1 MWPVAGHEQIVA
13 CLERSLKQGMLAHA
27 YLFTGLPHVGKMTL
41 ATALAQ
47 ALNCEAGS
55 KPCGECSACL
65 KIARGI
71 HPDVQI
77 VKPWS
82 AEEAPDKKARTE
94 IVVDQIEQLQHAA
107 NLPPYEGRCRVF
119 IFEQAELLNTATAN
133 RLLKTLEEPLPG
145 IVFLLITATPE
156 ALPETVVSRCQVL
169 ALRPLPVGKIA
180 EMLRNRGLDEAK
192 ASSLAHLAQ
201 GAPGWALAALEDEN
215 LVTARQ
221 EQMKSL
227 VDLVSQDYEERFEL
241 AEGLAGRGS
250 QNRAAIQATFDLWME
265 LWRDLLL
272 ISAGAPGAITNA
284 DLGGQLCEL
293 AGGFR
298 PGEIRTFISRLRLA
312 RRQLELNVNPR
323 LLLEVLMLE
332 MPRPAPVMNKK
343 L

>member
-13 CLERSLKQGMLAHA
+13 CLERSLNQGTLAHA
-27 YLFTGLPHVGKMTL
+27 YLLTGLPHVGKMTL
-41 ATALAQ
+41 AKALAQ
-47 ALNCEAGS
+47 ALNCEAGA
-55 KPCGECSACL
+55 KPCGECPSCL

-82 AEEAPDKKARTE
+82 VEEAPDKKARTE
-94 IVVDQIEQLQHAA
+94 IVVDQIEQLQHSA

-119 IFEQAELLNTATAN
+119 IFEQAELLNIATAN

-145 IVFLLITATPE
+145 IVFLLITAIPE

-169 ALRPLPVGKIA
+169 AFRPLPTGKIA
-180 EMLRNRGLDEAK
+180 ELLRGRGVDEVR
-192 ASSLAHLAQ
+192 ASSLARLAQ
-201 GAPGWALAALEDEN
+201 GAPGWALMAIEDEN

-221 EQMKSL
+221 EQMNSL
-227 VDLVSQDYEERFEL
+227 IDLISQDYEERFEL
-241 AEGLAGRGS
+241 AEGLAGRGG
-250 QNRAAIQATFDLWME
+250 QNRAAIQTTFDLWLE

-272 ISAGAPGAITNA
+272 ISVGAPEAIINSDSGTE
-284 DLGGQLCEL
+284 LSML

-298 PGEIRTFISRLRLA
+298 PGEIRSFIGRLRLA
-312 RRQLELNVNPR
+312 RRQLDLNVNPR

-332 MPRPAPVMNKK
+332 MPRSARVTNKK
-343 L
+343 N